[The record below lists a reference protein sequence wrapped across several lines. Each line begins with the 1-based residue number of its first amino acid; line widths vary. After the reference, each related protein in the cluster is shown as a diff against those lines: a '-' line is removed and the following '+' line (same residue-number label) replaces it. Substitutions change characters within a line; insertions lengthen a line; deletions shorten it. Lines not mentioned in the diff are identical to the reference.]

1 MRLEIRGVRFTCTA
15 PTRWPPLHM
24 HMKENNDFGYAT
36 VDIKTSVQLLSCPQ
50 NITFYCWSSIKSL
63 IWQVFMMLESNDNT
77 LDMNFSVKHEG
88 DCIWC
93 MRPPAV
99 YDVLNVETSDTTI
112 LPVCTREQVQ
122 RAWQA
127 GSMVDAS
134 DNIEDLAEAIR
145 DDVVPTVEVSAV
157 NDDAVVSAENIESV

>member
-1 MRLEIRGVRFTCTA
+1 
-15 PTRWPPLHM
+15 
-24 HMKENNDFGYAT
+24 
-36 VDIKTSVQLLSCPQ
+36 
-50 NITFYCWSSIKSL
+50 
-63 IWQVFMMLESNDNT
+63 MLESNDNT